1 MDSKEKQFKLNLIN
15 GAIGDYN
22 SNSYLP
28 SLDWQ
33 IDYIYKKI
41 VANGPS
47 TSNFSFYAPYGN
59 SNPNTNWSLDNYKS
73 RFGNV
78 NDFEE
83 GTENINGNYY
93 YDGSSPATVNSF
105 YECRYYTVT
114 PKGST
119 LAYLYSL
126 SEDAARVTQIET
138 KLNNVET
145 KLDREITRATQKESE
160 LSENIVSEKNRATE
174 VENNL
179 RKDLDSEIS
188 RAKESENSL
197 DSKKLNR
204 KGKNSITINGVTDTT
219 NDWDDNG
226 TEGSNNAITSGI
238 FAKAIKDLDKKKVN
252 RYYAPSDYAG
262 EGNPDYE
269 DDAGN
274 KFWLA
279 SKIKVDGVDR
289 TSDSDWDD
297 EATFKSTKAVTSN
310 GVIKY
315 IRKIMQWSK
324 NIITLDSEKY
334 GCICFPF
341 STSENDVME
350 LTLILEKELIELSVT
365 PQGIFGCRN
374 TDAAP
379 TNLWYLMDAS
389 KCYIFV
395 KTKYTTKIFIKSEG
409 LIDRTNDAVYLERE
423 SDIAVTETETMPN
436 NIIAVSMKN

>member
-15 GAIGDYN
+15 SAISSYN
-22 SNSYLP
+22 YNNSYLP
-28 SLDWQ
+28 DLDWQ

-47 TSNFSFYAPYGN
+47 TNNFSFYAPYGN
-59 SNPNTNWSLDNYKS
+59 PNPNTNWSLNNYKNQ
-73 RFGNV
+73 FGNIS
-78 NDFEE
+78 DFEE
-83 GTENINGNYY
+83 GEENINGNYY

-105 YECRYYTVT
+105 YRCHNYTIT
-114 PKGST
+114 PMGST

-126 SEDAARVTQIET
+126 GSDAVKIAQM
-138 KLNNVET
+138 ET
-145 KLDREITRATQKESE
+145 KLDNEIARATQKESE
-160 LSENIVSEKNRATE
+160 LFDSISSEKSRATSE
-174 VENNL
+174 EKSL
-179 RKDLDSEIS
+179 RDDLNSEIF
-188 RAKESENSL
+188 RAKGSENSL

-204 KGKNSITINGVTDTT
+204 KGKNSIAINGVTDDSK
-219 NDWDDNG
+219 DWDDNG
-226 TEGSNNAITSGI
+226 TEGSNNAITSDT
-238 FAKAIKDLDKKKVN
+238 FAKAIKSLDKKKVN
-252 RYYAPSDYAG
+252 RYYAPSDYTE
-262 EGNPDYE
+262 EGDPDYM
-269 DDAGN
+269 DDKGN

-279 SKIKVDGVDR
+279 SKIKVDGNDR

-341 STSENDVME
+341 SASEKDVME

-365 PQGIFGCRN
+365 SQGVFGCRN

-379 TNLWYLMDAS
+379 TNLWYLMDGS

-436 NIIAVSMKN
+436 NVTAVSMKN

>member
-15 GAIGDYN
+15 SAISGYN
-22 SNSYLP
+22 YNNGYLP

-59 SNPNTNWSLDNYKS
+59 SNPNTNWGLNNYKNQ
-73 RFGNV
+73 FGSFN
-78 NDFEE
+78 E
-83 GTENINGNYY
+83 GTENINGSYY

-105 YECRYYTVT
+105 YRCYSYTVT
-114 PKGST
+114 PMGST

-126 SEDAARVTQIET
+126 SEDAARITQIET

-145 KLDREITRATQKESE
+145 KLNDETTRATQTESG
-160 LSENIVSEKNRATE
+160 LSENITSEKNRATG
-174 VENNL
+174 VENSL
-179 RKDLDSEIS
+179 RRDLDSEIS

-204 KGKNSITINGVTDTT
+204 KGKNSIAINGATD
-219 NDWDDNG
+219 NSDDWDDNG
-226 TEGSNNAITSGI
+226 TEGSNNAITSDT

-252 RYYAPSDYAG
+252 RYYAPSDYTG
-262 EGNPDYE
+262 EGDPDYT
-269 DDAGN
+269 DDEEN
-274 KFWLA
+274 KFWFA

-310 GVIKY
+310 GIIKY

-341 STSENDVME
+341 STAENDVME

-365 PQGIFGCRN
+365 SQGVFGCRN

-379 TNLWYLMDAS
+379 TNLWYLMDGS

-409 LIDRTNDAVYLERE
+409 LIDRTNDAVYLERG
-423 SDIAVTETETMPN
+423 SDIAVTETETVPN
-436 NIIAVSMKN
+436 NVTAVSMKN

>member
-15 GAIGDYN
+15 SVISNYN
-22 SNSYLP
+22 YNNSYLP

-59 SNPNTNWSLDNYKS
+59 SNPNTSWSLNNYKNQ
-73 RFGNV
+73 FN
-78 NDFEE
+78 NFNE

-105 YECRYYTVT
+105 YKCYNYTIT
-114 PKGST
+114 PMGST

-126 SEDAARVTQIET
+126 SEDAVKIAQIET
-138 KLNNVET
+138 KLNDEISRLN
-145 KLDREITRATQKESE
+145 DEITRATQKESE
-160 LSENIVSEKNRATE
+160 LSEDITAEENRATE
-174 VENNL
+174 VENVL
-179 RKDLDSEIS
+179 RRDLDSEIS
-188 RAKESENSL
+188 RAKKSENSL

-204 KGKNSITINGVTDTT
+204 KGKNSITINGATDTT
-219 NDWDDNG
+219 KDWDDNG
-226 TEGSNNAITSGI
+226 TENSNNAVTSDT

-252 RYYAPSDYAG
+252 RYYAPSDYTG
-262 EGNPDYE
+262 EGDPDYT
-269 DDAGN
+269 DDEGN

-279 SKIKVDGVDR
+279 SKIKVDGNDR

-341 STSENDVME
+341 SASENDVME

-365 PQGIFGCRN
+365 SQGVFGCRN
-374 TDAAP
+374 TNAAP
-379 TNLWYLMDAS
+379 TTLWYLMEGS

-423 SDIAVTETETMPN
+423 SDIAVTETETIPN
-436 NIIAVSMKN
+436 SVTAVSMKN

>member
-78 NDFEE
+78 KDFEE

-105 YECRYYTVT
+105 YECHYYTVT

-126 SEDAARVTQIET
+126 SEDAAKVTQIET
-138 KLNNVET
+138 KLNN
-145 KLDREITRATQKESE
+145 EITRATQKESE
-160 LSENIVSEKNRATE
+160 LSENIIQLSENIVSEKNRATE
-174 VENNL
+174 VENTL

-226 TEGSNNAITSGI
+226 TEGSNNAITSDT

-279 SKIKVDGVDR
+279 SKIKVDGNDR

-365 PQGIFGCRN
+365 PQGVFGCRN

-379 TNLWYLMDAS
+379 TNLWYLMDGS

-436 NIIAVSMKN
+436 NVIAVSLKN

>member
-15 GAIGDYN
+15 NVISNNTYN
-22 SNSYLP
+22 NSYLP

-47 TSNFSFYAPYGN
+47 TGNFSFYAPYGG
-59 SNPNTNWSLDNYKS
+59 SNPNTNWSLNDYKNQ
-73 RFGNV
+73 FGNV
-78 NDFEE
+78 DDFNE
-83 GTENINGNYY
+83 GVENINEDYY

-105 YECRYYTVT
+105 YRCHNYTIT
-114 PKGST
+114 PMEST

-126 SEDAARVTQIET
+126 SEDAAKVTQIET
-138 KLNNVET
+138 KLNN
-145 KLDREITRATQKESE
+145 EITRATQKESE

-174 VENNL
+174 VENGL
-179 RKDLDSEIS
+179 RRDLDSEIS

-226 TEGSNNAITSGI
+226 TEGSNNAITSDT

-279 SKIKVDGVDR
+279 SKIKVDGTDR

-341 STSENDVME
+341 SAAENDVME

-365 PQGIFGCRN
+365 SQGVFGCRN

-379 TNLWYLMDAS
+379 TNLWYLMDGS

-409 LIDRTNDAVYLERE
+409 LIDRTDDAVYLERE

-436 NIIAVSMKN
+436 NVIAVSLKN